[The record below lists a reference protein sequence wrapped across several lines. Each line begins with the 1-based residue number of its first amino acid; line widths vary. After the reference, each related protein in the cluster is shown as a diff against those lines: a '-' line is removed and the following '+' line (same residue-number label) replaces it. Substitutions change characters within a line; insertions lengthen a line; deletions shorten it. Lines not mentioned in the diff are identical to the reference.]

1 MKLIHT
7 KDTNV
12 KKLAVSFILN
22 TLSEYIS
29 ASVLNEY
36 TSYIKT
42 WNIFISRYKIYNI
55 SPSNLYNN
63 H

>member
-7 KDTNV
+7 KDINV
-12 KKLAVSFILN
+12 KKFAVSFILN

-42 WNIFISRYKIYNI
+42 WNIFINRYKIYYI